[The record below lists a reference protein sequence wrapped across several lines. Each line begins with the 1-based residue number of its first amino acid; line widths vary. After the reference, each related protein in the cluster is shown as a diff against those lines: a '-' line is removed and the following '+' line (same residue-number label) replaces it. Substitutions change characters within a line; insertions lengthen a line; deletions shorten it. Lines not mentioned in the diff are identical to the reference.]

1 MTKIVCFH
9 LLNDY
14 SGSPKVLKMIVEGLL
29 TRGCS
34 VDLVTTKGGVLDQIS
49 LRSHLRVFHFHYHF
63 STNHLLTMMR
73 YLFSQIYIFCFSF
86 RYLFQRDRLF
96 YINTILPVGA
106 ALGGKISGHHVVY
119 HYHENAF
126 VKSRTYRVLARIMQC
141 IADEII
147 CVSQYQ
153 ASFLNCKEK
162 ITIVPNALP
171 HEFGALSEEDATHA
185 FTHKTILMVT
195 SLKRYKGVD
204 EFITLAQMLPQ
215 YSFTMVINEEQN
227 TIDGYM
233 RDNGCKP
240 SSNLK
245 IYPRQDNVIP
255 FYQASSLVLNLSN
268 KELAIE
274 TFGLTALEA
283 MSLGL
288 PVIVPTVGGIAEM
301 VEDDYN
307 GFKIDVCNLEMI
319 KDKICEILTNKEL
332 YIRLTQGALSTSL
345 KYDEPQIMDILTKK
359 LMKN

>member
-14 SGSPKVLKMIVEGLL
+14 SGSPKVLKMIVEGL
-29 TRGCS
+29 TKRGCQ
-34 VDLVTTKGGVLDQIS
+34 VDLVTTSGGVLDQ
-49 LRSHLRVFHFHYHF
+49 LMKHPLLKVFHYRYHF

-86 RYLFQRDRLF
+86 RYLFQRNRIF

-106 ALGGKISGHHVVY
+106 ALGGKLTCHRVIY

-126 VKSRTYRVLARIMQC
+126 VKSRTYRVLARIMQS
-141 IADEII
+141 IADDII

-153 ASFLNCKEK
+153 ASFLDCKNK
-162 ITIVPNALP
+162 ITVIPNALP
-171 HEFGALSEEDATHA
+171 HEFGDLSEEDATQSFA
-185 FTHKTILMVT
+185 RKSVLMVT

-204 EFITLAQMLPQ
+204 EFISLAHALPQ
-215 YSFTMVINEEQN
+215 YSFTMVINEEQE
-227 TIDGYM
+227 TIDKYL
-233 RDNGCKP
+233 RDNGKKP
-240 SSNLK
+240 SPNLT
-245 IYPRQDNVIP
+245 IHPRQDNVIP
-255 FYQASSLVLNLSN
+255 FYQSSSIVLNLSN

-283 MSLGL
+283 MSMGL

-307 GFKIDVCNLEMI
+307 GYKIDVSNLDHIRE
-319 KDKICEILTNKEL
+319 KICEMLTNKDL
-332 YIRLTQGALSTSL
+332 YMHLAKGALATSL
-345 KYDEPQIMDILTKK
+345 KYDESKIMDVLREKLTK
-359 LMKN
+359 N